1 MFNTKITFIHH
12 EKQGEILNSV
22 KTKKEKPVQKL
33 NPKYECL
40 LHKNNFYFKTT
51 KQLNKFP
58 INFLQS
64 LQHIKSETQN
74 NTLNLIIR
82 KVA

>member
-1 MFNTKITFIHH
+1 
-12 EKQGEILNSV
+12 
-22 KTKKEKPVQKL
+22 VQKL
-33 NPKYECL
+33 NPKYEYL
-40 LHKNNFYFKTT
+40 LHKNLTHFSFINYLEITFTS

-58 INFLQS
+58 IDLLQS
-64 LQHIKSETQN
+64 LQQIKSETQN